1 MKNKI
6 LLLLIVLV
14 MQASLS
20 GTTYAGDR
28 SPNKQ
33 TQNSSQNLSQQYSQ
47 DHSVSSISESFEG
60 TVFPP
65 AGWLK
70 LNPDGGS
77 GWIRVTLGTNPI
89 PGWNGGSITTPPGGG
104 NATAFCT
111 WNTGGMNSNDQW
123 LITPQITNIQS
134 GDSLTFYL
142 LKPGYTSQTFADT
155 LMVMIS
161 TTTPTQAAFT
171 AIDTIGIAGGS
182 PDTLWRK
189 YSYRIS
195 EYVTPGANIY
205 IAFREK
211 VQDNQNNGAAFQL
224 DLVKVFSA
232 AITSVTNL
240 NTGLPDNYS
249 LKQNYPNPFNPT
261 TKIQFN
267 VAPGKDNL
275 SKDVRLIIFN
285 SLGQEVVT
293 PISSNLQPG
302 SYEYTFDGSKLNSGV
317 YFYTLSVGDFS
328 QTRKMLLIK

>member
-1 MKNKI
+1 MENKS
-6 LLLLIVLV
+6 LLFLIVLV
-14 MQASLS
+14 ILASLS
-20 GTTYAGDR
+20 GITYAGDR
-28 SPNKQ
+28 SPNKHTYQ
-33 TQNSSQNLSQQYSQ
+33 SSPQNIQQSIE

-77 GWIRVTLGTNPI
+77 GWIRVTVGTNPI

-104 NATAFCT
+104 SATAFCT

-155 LMVMIS
+155 FMVMIS

-189 YSYRIS
+189 HSYRIS
-195 EYVTPGANIY
+195 DYVTPGVNVY

-211 VQDNQNNGAAFQL
+211 VQDNQNSGAAFQL

-232 AITSVTNL
+232 AITSITNL

-249 LKQNYPNPFNPT
+249 LRQNYPNPFNPT

-267 VAPGKDNL
+267 VAPGKNNL
-275 SKDVRLIIFN
+275 AKEVRLIIFN
-285 SLGQEVVT
+285 SLGQEIVT
-293 PISSNLQPG
+293 PIKGHLQPG
-302 SYEYTFDGSKLNSGV
+302 SYEYTFDGAKLNSGV
-317 YFYTLSVGDFS
+317 YYYRLQAGEFVETKSMILV
-328 QTRKMLLIK
+328 K